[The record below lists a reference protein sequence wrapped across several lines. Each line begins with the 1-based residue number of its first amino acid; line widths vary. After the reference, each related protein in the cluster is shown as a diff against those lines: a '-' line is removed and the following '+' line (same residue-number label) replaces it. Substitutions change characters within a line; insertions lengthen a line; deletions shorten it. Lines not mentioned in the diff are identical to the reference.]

1 MLVSS
6 TNYMYQSQLVT
17 YHYAAEREFMFDI
30 NVYFNYILICSNM
43 IRMCI
48 CYSPERDTIAG
59 VLLFD
64 ETLQIQSGV
73 RHTGTTHGVKIS
85 NQER

>member
-1 MLVSS
+1 
-6 TNYMYQSQLVT
+6 
-17 YHYAAEREFMFDI
+17 
-30 NVYFNYILICSNM
+30 
-43 IRMCI
+43 MCI
-48 CYSPERDTIAG
+48 CYSLERNTIAG

-64 ETLQIQSGV
+64 ETLQVHCGV